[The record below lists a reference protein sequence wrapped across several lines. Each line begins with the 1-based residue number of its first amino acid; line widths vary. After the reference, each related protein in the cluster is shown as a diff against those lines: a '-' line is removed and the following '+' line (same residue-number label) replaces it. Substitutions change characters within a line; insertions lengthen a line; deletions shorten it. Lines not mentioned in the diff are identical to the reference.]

1 MITAPEGW
9 SAKFSKEAGKE
20 NVLIVTAP
28 ASSAKMMTR
37 ATADNS
43 TDIAILAT
51 SGKYAMIA
59 KIQVSIKNRTDY
71 KADLIMVKTLLSAAS
86 PSTTKFI
93 QMLTYKYWMQQMPM
107 WHLTLTLVLQ

>member
-1 MITAPEGW
+1 MITASEKDGMLNC
-9 SAKFSKEAGKE
+9 SKERQWKE
-20 NVLIVTAP
+20 NVIVLLPAP

-71 KADLIMVKTLLSAAS
+71 KAD
-86 PSTTKFI
+86 F
-93 QMLTYKYWMQQMPM
+93 
-107 WHLTLTLVLQ
+107 

>member
-1 MITAPEGW
+1 
-9 SAKFSKEAGKE
+9 
-20 NVLIVTAP
+20 
-28 ASSAKMMTR
+28 MTR

-71 KADLIMVKTLLSAAS
+71 KADFDHGKDITIGGS